1 MKINAKINIEG
12 ALAKFR
18 SAAEEAP
25 KAVQRALNKTA
36 ITARAQAARS
46 IRDTGYG
53 LKVATIKGAFTI
65 RRATQADLKAIVTA
79 TGRPIPLIQYG
90 ARQTG
95 RGVSVNVKNGRKV
108 IAHAFIATMHSGHE
122 GVFIRV
128 DNKRKRVIRNGKVYY
143 SGLPI
148 KELFGPSVPS
158 AFANE
163 VVQDQLKSAI
173 ELRFPVVLK
182 QELKFAGVLR

>member
-1 MKINAKINIEG
+1 MKITAKVNIEG
-12 ALAKFR
+12 ALAKFK
-18 SAAEEAP
+18 AAVEEAP

-46 IRDTGYG
+46 IRDAGYG
-53 LKVATIKGAFTI
+53 LKVGTIKGAFSI
-65 RRATQADLKAIVTA
+65 RRATQADFKAILTA
-79 TGRPIPLIQYG
+79 TGKPIPLINYS
-90 ARQTG
+90 ARQTA
-95 RGVSVNVKNGRKV
+95 RGVTVSVKNGRKL
-108 IAHAFIATMHSGHE
+108 IAHAFIATMSSGHE

-128 DNKRKRVIRNGKVYY
+128 DNRHKRVIRNGKVYY

-158 AFANE
+158 AFANAA
-163 VVQDQLKSAI
+163 VQDALKTAI
-173 ELRFPVVLK
+173 EERFPVVLK

>member
-1 MKINAKINIEG
+1 MKISAKVNIEG
-12 ALAKFR
+12 ALAKFKI
-18 SAAEEAP
+18 AAEEAP

-53 LKVATIKGAFTI
+53 LKVGVIKDAFSI
-65 RRATQADLKAIVTA
+65 RRATQADLKAILTA
-79 TGRPIPLIQYG
+79 TGKAIPLIDYG
-90 ARQTG
+90 ARQTS
-95 RGVSVNVKNGRKV
+95 RGVTVNVKNGRKL
-108 IAHAFIATMHSGHE
+108 IAHAFIATMPSGHK

-128 DNKRKRVIRNGKVYY
+128 DNRHKRVIRNGKVYS

-148 KELFGPSVPS
+148 KELFGPSIPS
-158 AFANE
+158 AFANDA
-163 VVQDQLKSAI
+163 VQDALKTAI
-173 ELRFPVVLK
+173 EERFPVVLK